1 LCKLR
6 TGGSCIQPK
15 LRQHAGLSRSIS
27 ALYRSVEGCR
37 MREGKRDV
45 FTLKRANRRIR
56 STHELSR
63 AAPERHALRRSERAF
78 AGPSAE
84 DHAAR
89 WQSCACARSCGN
101 AIAQGQQQRQ
111 RCAHL
116 PNEQAALFLATQPIV
131 SELPFSSIASALL
144 PPAQLQH
151 PPRRRY
157 LHHLQAQRHRRRICA
172 GSCAHLLTFPLLPTP
187 RNTELSRFLISRR
200 SPQPRTK
207 K

>member
-1 LCKLR
+1 MWEGDLCKLR
-6 TGGSCIQPK
+6 TGGSCSQPK
-15 LRQHAGLSRSIS
+15 LRQHAGLTRSIS
-27 ALYRSVEGCR
+27 ALYRSVEGKGDALILEC
-37 MREGKRDV
+37 
-45 FTLKRANRRIR
+45 ARRRNR

-63 AAPERHALRRSERAF
+63 AAPERHALRRSGRAF

-89 WQSCACARSCGN
+89 WQAEACSRSCGN
-101 AIAQGQQQRQ
+101 AIARGQQQRQ

-116 PNEQAALFLATQPIV
+116 PNEQAAPFLPAQPVV
-131 SELPFSSIASALL
+131 SELPLSSIASALL

-151 PPRRRY
+151 PPGRRY

-172 GSCAHLLTFPLLPTP
+172 GSCAHLLTVPLLPTP
-187 RNTELSRFLISRR
+187 RKTELSRCLISRR
-200 SPQPRTK
+200 SPSPRTK